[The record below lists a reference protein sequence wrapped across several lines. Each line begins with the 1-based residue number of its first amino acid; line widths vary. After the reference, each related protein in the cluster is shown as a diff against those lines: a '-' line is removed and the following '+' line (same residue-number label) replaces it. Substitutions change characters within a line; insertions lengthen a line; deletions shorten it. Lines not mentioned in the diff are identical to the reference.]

1 MIFYK
6 FEFLSPYV
14 KIITKYKLRL
24 TEKIIMNL
32 FAFFSSL
39 SRPKTDDLFNN
50 YPDGIFIVSMDGRI
64 LDVNLKIVELFG
76 FSRFDM
82 VGQYFSQ
89 YIQGGSGLLNKI
101 VAQKSPSVTKAQTA
115 KEEDVFVEVSA
126 SKDLENDRVIVT
138 LRNVTQSY
146 KMQNMVNGE
155 YEIAKKII
163 DEKNTFLTEI
173 SPEIVSSLDSVTGF
187 SKALL
192 EGIGGHLVD
201 KQEKYVSIINKNSK
215 DLSFDLERMFE
226 FFKLESGL
234 YKYDYRT
241 FDLPDLL
248 NGVAKTFEPLFESKK
263 TVFKYDFSA
272 LATRGAYLDP
282 VVIEEVIK
290 SVLDISYRCSNLGTV
305 TFNAGNPPIE
315 FLEANGYD
323 VTDENIKKQF
333 AMFEIKDTSFVLT
346 AEQLENVFNPYFID
360 NSQSKNP
367 IGIKMTYPIIKKH
380 LKYLKGD
387 VWVYS
392 KAGAGTMVCI
402 LVPVEKQAPA
412 V

>member
-1 MIFYK
+1 
-6 FEFLSPYV
+6 
-14 KIITKYKLRL
+14 
-24 TEKIIMNL
+24 MNL
-32 FAFFSSL
+32 FALFSNFA
-39 SRPKTDDLFNN
+39 RPKKDDLFNI

-82 VGQYFSQ
+82 VGQYFSE

-101 VAQKSPSVTKAQTA
+101 VAQGRPSVTKAQTA
-115 KEEDVFVEVSA
+115 KNEDVYVEVAA
-126 SKDLENDRVIVT
+126 SKDLENDRVFVT
-138 LRNVTQSY
+138 LRNVTQNY

-173 SPEIVSSLDSVTGF
+173 APEIISSLDSVTGF

-192 EGIGGHLVD
+192 EGIGGHLIE

-215 DLSFDLERMFE
+215 DLSFELEKIFD

-234 YKYDYRT
+234 YKYDFKT
-241 FDLPDLL
+241 FDMVDLL
-248 NGVAKTFEPLFESKK
+248 TNIAKEYEPKFAARK

-272 LATRGAYLDP
+272 LTTRGAYLDP
-282 VVIEEVIK
+282 VVIEEVVKDILDVSIK
-290 SVLDISYRCSNLGTV
+290 CSNLGTL
-305 TFNAGNPPIE
+305 TFNAGNPPLE
-315 FLEANGYD
+315 FLAANGYD
-323 VTDENIKKQF
+323 VSDENIKKQF
-333 AMFEIKDTSFVLT
+333 AMFEIKDTSFSLT
-346 AEQLENVFNPYFID
+346 PEQLENVFNPYFID
-360 NSQSKNP
+360 NSQNKQP
-367 IGIKMTYPIIKKH
+367 IGIKMIYPTVKKH

-392 KAGAGTMVCI
+392 KAGAGTMVCV
-402 LVPVEKQAPA
+402 LVPIEKQLP
-412 V
+412 